1 MLNSL
6 KHVPNDEPEY
16 HYFSP
21 EDLAAMRHAYHTART
36 QRPKAVQ
43 THEQRMTLAKAVVV
57 VFDSTLPASAIA
69 DAAWLT
75 LSESYARAKLAI

>member
-1 MLNSL
+1 MLNTL
-6 KHVPNDEPEY
+6 KRVPNDDPEY

-21 EDLAAMRHAYHTART
+21 EDLAAMRHAYYTASV

-43 THEQRMTLAKAVVV
+43 THEQRLTLAKAIVV

-69 DAAWLT
+69 DAAWLMV
-75 LSESYARAKLAI
+75 SESYA